1 MKNARTRLAALIVLT
16 YFLFTGCKKEGS
28 STDLTPQKEEEIA
41 TLSAVSE
48 TESQTIFDDVFDNVL
63 GVNTE
68 VGVGS
73 IGVFGRLS
81 PRTGLRET
89 GVDSIAP
96 CVAVSITRL
105 NAPDLFPARVVLDFG
120 NGCLGKDGHWRYGK
134 MITEYTGRLIVGG
147 KSATTSF
154 NGFKL
159 DSTSVEGSYK
169 ITNTASAAGERQFTI
184 DITAANLS
192 KPSGNFIQWSSHKV
206 ISQTAGMATPDQP
219 LDDVYDITGYGHGRM
234 QRNDDLY
241 AWQSQITEALQ
252 KRLSCR
258 WITKGTIQVRRE
270 TLPSSSPF
278 TASFNFG
285 SGSCDFLAQLT
296 LNGLVKDVQLPH

>member
-1 MKNARTRLAALIVLT
+1 MKNARTRLAFLVVLT
-16 YFLFTGCKKEGS
+16 YFLFTGCKKVGS

-219 LDDVYDITGYGHGRM
+219 LDKVVVKTGIGSVILETDAPYLAPVPYRGKRNEPSYTKLVADKLSVICGLELQEVAEITS
-234 QRNDDLY
+234 RNAEKLF
-241 AWQSQITEALQ
+241 
-252 KRLSCR
+252 K
-258 WITKGTIQVRRE
+258 K
-270 TLPSSSPF
+270 
-278 TASFNFG
+278 
-285 SGSCDFLAQLT
+285 
-296 LNGLVKDVQLPH
+296 